1 MNEIKSSDANMSG
14 EAAVIRKIAI
24 ASQPA
29 VIEAVIQITRKETGA
44 VEEYRITGTLP
55 AQEKEA

>member
-14 EAAVIRKIAI
+14 EAGVIRKIAI
-24 ASQPA
+24 ASQPV